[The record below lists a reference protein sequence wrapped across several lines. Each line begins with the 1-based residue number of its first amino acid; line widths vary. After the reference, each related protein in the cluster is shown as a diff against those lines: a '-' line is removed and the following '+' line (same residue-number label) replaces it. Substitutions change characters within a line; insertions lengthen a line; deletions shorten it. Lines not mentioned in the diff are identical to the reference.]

1 LKLLGYRVND
11 WLWIIQRFEK
21 RISHWTYKYISLG
34 GRLILIQ
41 SVLSSIHVYWM
52 GLAPLPA
59 SILQKLRR
67 IMFNFLWGSS
77 NNNCKYHLASWKDL
91 SWPKEHGGWGIKNL
105 PWFNLALCLKTFW
118 RILHSKGLWY
128 QVLQFK
134 YIKIPSVAD
143 WLRYKRFST
152 RNVSIMWRGFIHTLP
167 WMGTHMAWQV
177 GNGDNI
183 LLGIDPIVGSHS
195 SFILPEDLRSYL
207 EDLNI
212 CTLSHAHNSLI
223 NAQSYWFTANDLDL
237 GGTFKSIWTEYVEG
251 LSGACIRLTD
261 HPDDLV
267 WVYNK
272 KSGSISAKN
281 AYDCIVRSSSP
292 PATNPVDSHLWNKA
306 LLNKIS
312 CFI

>member
-1 LKLLGYRVND
+1 
-11 WLWIIQRFEK
+11 
-21 RISHWTYKYISLG
+21 
-34 GRLILIQ
+34 
-41 SVLSSIHVYWM
+41 M
-52 GLAPLPA
+52 
-59 SILQKLRR
+59 
-67 IMFNFLWGSS
+67 
-77 NNNCKYHLASWKDL
+77 
-91 SWPKEHGGWGIKNL
+91 
-105 PWFNLALCLKTFW
+105 
-118 RILHSKGLWY
+118 
-128 QVLQFK
+128 
-134 YIKIPSVAD
+134 
-143 WLRYKRFST
+143 
-152 RNVSIMWRGFIHTLP
+152 
-167 WMGTHMAWQV
+167 

-212 CTLSHAHNSLI
+212 CTLSQAHNSLI
-223 NAQSYWFTANDLDL
+223 NAQSYWFTTDDLDL

-251 LSGACIRLTD
+251 LSGAGIRLTD
-261 HPDDLV
+261 CPDELV

-272 KSGSISAKN
+272 KSGSISARN